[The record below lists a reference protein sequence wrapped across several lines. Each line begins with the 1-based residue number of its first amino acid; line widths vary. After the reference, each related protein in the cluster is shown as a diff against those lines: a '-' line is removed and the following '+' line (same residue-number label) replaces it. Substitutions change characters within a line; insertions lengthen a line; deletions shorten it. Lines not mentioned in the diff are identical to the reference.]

1 MTSRRWLCPCES
13 VVPGGVK
20 GPWRVPCQC
29 WKHFQNLS
37 LRGGNCWKEHMR
49 TLVPDEGNLNL
60 PFMQIN
66 DFSLKWAL
74 LIIYCLRLPWLVGWF
89 PLLQPLGYIDSHS
102 YETIEPISNELVQH
116 YIIMSLL
123 RGLLTRNFT
132 HSKNANKSRQIS
144 AVQIFPHLPKDV
156 HFWDNPQSMRL

>member
-1 MTSRRWLCPCES
+1 ME
-13 VVPGGVK
+13 
-20 GPWRVPCQC
+20 
-29 WKHFQNLS
+29 
-37 LRGGNCWKEHMR
+37 
-49 TLVPDEGNLNL
+49 
-60 PFMQIN
+60 
-66 DFSLKWAL
+66 
-74 LIIYCLRLPWLVGWF
+74 WF
-89 PLLQPLGYIDSHS
+89 LLQPLGYIDSHS

-123 RGLLTRNFT
+123 RGLLTRNVT